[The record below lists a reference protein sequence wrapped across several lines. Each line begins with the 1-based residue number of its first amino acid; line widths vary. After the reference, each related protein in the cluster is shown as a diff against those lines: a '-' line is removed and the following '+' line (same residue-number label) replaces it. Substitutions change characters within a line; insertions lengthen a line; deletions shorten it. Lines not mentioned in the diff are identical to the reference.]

1 MERIYSRRIR
11 RLIICLF
18 LMGSFNMLSA
28 GTFEWTGVKDVAYN
42 GTTSNPTFYKEGW
55 SKWSTEVPTS
65 PNNSMYVRAKV
76 YIPVKDW
83 GRQSCADERTQTI
96 INVATIGNNTVRKE
110 EGSYT
115 KYNTGWSRNN
125 PSCGGPGEDYKD
137 SYSAG
142 CKCWLG
148 STPTGWCA
156 KGADGF
162 CGKDNESKPC
172 GEKGYTKKCHWIVC
186 QQMQDSWESGCNS
199 DFSSNSDQGCGSRRT
214 YCYYT
219 TSSFLE
225 YSTTQSNTT
234 NAKNWKASLSAAG
247 GYAKEVYI
255 YSYPTRV
262 YIDYNGNGNDKICG
276 NGETA
281 SWSSGSNS
289 DNANTSIL
297 YKDGNPVCS
306 TSFTTNTMKSSYID
320 YANGGNLKANQY
332 YKIGSDFKGWS
343 LTPNGPVLF
352 NKDGQRATSQ
362 QLKARPGESITL
374 YVQWTKHNY
383 RVTFSYL
390 CGNIQNVTYKYGE
403 GVDLDDLNTTSCK
416 TNNPNSNASFLGW
429 YEDIGYTKRLEKIP
443 TSYYKDITLY
453 AKIRETRFFNYKT
466 GSWEYTK

>member
-65 PNNSMYVRAKV
+65 PNNSMYVRAQV

-83 GRQSCADERTQTI
+83 RRQSCADERTQTI

-374 YVQWTKHNY
+374 YAQWQKHNY
-383 RVTFSYL
+383 KVTYSYL

-443 TSYYKDITLY
+443 TSYYRDITLY

>member
-1 MERIYSRRIR
+1 MEGIYSRRIK
-11 RLIICLF
+11 RLITCLL
-18 LMGSFNMLSA
+18 LMGSFSMLSA

-115 KYNTGWSRNN
+115 KYNTRWSR
-125 PSCGGPGEDYKD
+125 SYSYCGGPGEDYKT

-148 STPTGWCA
+148 STPTGYCVIS
-156 KGADGF
+156 GVGV
-162 CGKDNESKPC
+162 C
-172 GEKGYTKKCHWIVC
+172 GEDVDSNYCGVAGYTQPCTYIVC
-186 QQMQDSWESGCNS
+186 QQTQSETESGCNN
-199 DFSSNSDQGCGSRRT
+199 DFASNSDQGCGKRRT

-219 TSSFLE
+219 TSSFLD
-225 YSTTQSNTT
+225 YSTTQNNTT
-234 NAKNWKASLSAAG
+234 NAKNWRASLSAAG
-247 GYAKEVYI
+247 GYAKEVYV

-289 DNANTSIL
+289 DNANSGIK
-297 YKDGNPVCS
+297 YVDGNPVCS

-352 NKDGQRATSQ
+352 NKDGQKVTSQ
-362 QLKARPGESITL
+362 QLKARPGERITL
-374 YVQWTKHNY
+374 YAQWQKHNY
-383 RVTFSYL
+383 KVTYSYL

-466 GSWEYTK
+466 GNWEYTK

>member
-1 MERIYSRRIR
+1 MEGIYSRRIR
-11 RLIICLF
+11 RLITCLL

-115 KYNTGWSRNN
+115 KYNTSWSREN
-125 PSCGGPGEDYKD
+125 SYCGGPGEDRKL

-148 STPTGWCA
+148 NTPTGWCV
-156 KGADGF
+156 KSGAGMCGPDVPADT
-162 CGKDNESKPC
+162 CGKRD
-172 GEKGYTKKCHWIVC
+172 YTQKCCYIVC
-186 QQMQDSWESGCNS
+186 QQTQKSWEHGCNS

-219 TSSFLE
+219 TSSFLDYE
-225 YSTTQSNTT
+225 TTQSNTT

-247 GYAKEVYI
+247 GYAKEVYV

-281 SWSSGSNS
+281 SWSSGNNS
-289 DNANTSIL
+289 YNANTKIE
-297 YKDGNPVCS
+297 YVVGNPVCS
-306 TSFTTNTMKSSYID
+306 TGFTTNTMKSSYID
-320 YANGGNLKANQY
+320 YANGGNLKPNQY
-332 YKIGSDFKGWS
+332 YKIGYDFKGWS
-343 LTPNGPVLF
+343 LSPNGPILF
-352 NKDGQRATSQ
+352 NKDGQKVTSK
-362 QLKARPGESITL
+362 QLNTRPGERITL
-374 YVQWTKHNY
+374 YAQWGIHDYK
-383 RVTFSYL
+383 VTYSYL
-390 CGNIQNVTYKYGE
+390 CGSIQNVTYNYGV
-403 GVDLDDLNTTSCK
+403 GKTLGNLNTASCK
-416 TNNPNSNASFLGW
+416 TNNPNSNATFLGW
-429 YEDIGYTKRLEKIP
+429 FEDIGYTKKLDKIP